1 MYTDSDNRAQ
11 PFYVVP
17 LEPTNLAKGLV
28 VYEENDGRP
37 STADIIAQQS
47 QDYVD
52 EKLAEY
58 QATISLLQGKEFPF
72 NPIRKLKRTPDISE
86 TREFSKPSEEIPH

>member
-1 MYTDSDNRAQ
+1 MYMDNDRQ
-11 PFYVVP
+11 VKPINDFYVVP
-17 LEPTNLAKGLV
+17 LEPANLSRGIT
-28 VYEENDGRP
+28 VYNEEVARP

-58 QATISLLQGKEFPF
+58 QATISLLQGKENKFF
-72 NPIRKLKRTPDISE
+72 
-86 TREFSKPSEEIPH
+86 

>member
-1 MYTDSDNRAQ
+1 MYMDNERQ
-11 PFYVVP
+11 KSTNNDFYVIP
-17 LEPTNLAKGLV
+17 LEPANLSRGIT
-28 VYEENDGRP
+28 VYDQDETRP

-58 QATISLLQGKEFPF
+58 QATISLLQGKEFPAF
-72 NPIRKLKRTPDISE
+72 YFKNNTARRFTYKTRSLKW
-86 TREFSKPSEEIPH
+86 RE